1 MCFIFN
7 YFLASLLIH
16 ILIVL
21 LRPYIFLILDMP
33 MCDTKPEF
41 SSHDLMGWQVDFG
54 EQKYHRFRGWCNL
67 LELFLVLV
75 ARSDFLLSVSS
86 LADIFLDTFGKLER

>member
-41 SSHDLMGWQVDFG
+41 SSHGLMGWRVDFR

-86 LADIFLDTFGKLER
+86 LADIS